1 MKYRLRIKK
10 HNNKSIKLE
19 VLEGADHFGFG
30 TFLCDIDPEEI
41 ECDKF
46 SKEAMLNAVEREG
59 LNGLEIWKDNR
70 IAWGD
75 PSHKII
81 MPIDEIS
88 KAEGSDTWLKK
99 IKAK

>member
-1 MKYRLRIKK
+1 MKYRLKIKK
-10 HNNKSIKLE
+10 NDGKSIKLE
-19 VLEGADHFGFG
+19 ALEGIDHFGFG
-30 TFLCDIDPEEI
+30 TFLCNIKPVEI

-46 SKEAMLNAVEREG
+46 SKEAMLNAVERSG

-75 PSHKII
+75 PSHKVI
-81 MPIDEIS
+81 MPISEIS

-99 IKAK
+99 ITTK